1 MRPSFVKRLTTC
13 IALASFLVVAAISGA
28 SSDEGDAAAHAAKA
42 KDAASAAAIHAG
54 IADQYSDLLSEAAKK
69 CDYERFKSLLREYK
83 LAEDNTEKGASD
95 AQNELSK
102 ADSAAGT
109 AEIGAKLQKAL
120 KTLGGAKRTVEAA
133 WVLFELCPKEKL
145 SGVTPDDIKKDK
157 TRFYATPTPAPTPTV
172 TPAPTPTPTGTVRA
186 RLPDWRDVAG
196 WTKLEPT
203 VEASTGSGPP
213 PSLPPPTVPLP
224 KLEDLPGFKL
234 DRPRQNGGTS
244 NTQGAVLAPFA
255 GPRAQIV
262 FYIDPNPPEGGAQ
275 GVLLLSEDEQGQKR
289 YFRATPDAA
298 GKVALIAELH
308 HSALKALSLV
318 TRIDAAGRPE
328 IGSRCEIGNPGH
340 IPGTDIVAHP
350 PAHGLRI
357 TETNSAAQ
365 AGDIVNV
372 HIANNTPL
380 DTRFTLDGK
389 PVRILGVS
397 DNSAVL
403 WIARGT
409 PLMAHHLV
417 MESAAKRSNAVPL
430 WVVQL
435 APEPVGSSR
444 PGIVQTITIHVNG
457 LAPDQ
462 QAKMDFE
469 ISGAAL
475 MLDGSSSATEPV
487 ENGIVRLQVRGTQT
501 GRALLRFHLKMLSAQ
516 FL

>member
-1 MRPSFVKRLTTC
+1 MRPSFFKRLTTC
-13 IALASFLVVAAISGA
+13 IVLAFFLVATVISGA

-54 IADQYSDLLSEAAKK
+54 IADQYADLLYEAAKK
-69 CDYERFKSLLREYK
+69 CDYEKFKSLLREYK
-83 LAEDNTEKGASD
+83 LAEDNSEKGVAD

-109 AEIGAKLQKAL
+109 AETSAKLQKAL
-120 KTLGGAKRTVEAA
+120 KTLGGAKRTVEEA
-133 WVLFELCPKEKL
+133 WALFDLCPKEKL
-145 SGVTPDDIKKDK
+145 TGVTPDDIKKDK
-157 TRFYATPTPAPTPTV
+157 TRFYATPTPTPTPTV
-172 TPAPTPTPTGTVRA
+172 TPTPTPTPTPTGIPV
-186 RLPDWRDVAG
+186 RLPDWREAAG
-196 WTKLEPT
+196 WTTLLPSQT
-203 VEASTGSGPP
+203 ITPNGSPA
-213 PSLPPPTVPLP
+213 PLWSPEVHIP
-224 KLEDLPGFKL
+224 KLEDLPRFKSVK
-234 DRPRQNGGTS
+234 PSSGGTS
-244 NTQGAVLAPFA
+244 NSQGAALAPFA
-255 GPRAQIV
+255 GPRAQLV
-262 FYIDPNPPEGGAQ
+262 FYVDPNPPEGGAQ

-289 YFRATPDAA
+289 YFRATPDAV
-298 GKVALIAELH
+298 GKVVLIAEL
-308 HSALKALSLV
+308 SRRVLRAISLV

-350 PAHGLRI
+350 PSHGLRI

-365 AGDIVNV
+365 AGDLVNV
-372 HIANNTPL
+372 HIANNTPS
-380 DTRFTLDGK
+380 DTRFTLDGQ
-389 PVRILGVS
+389 PVRVLGVS

-409 PLMAHHLV
+409 ALVAHQLV
-417 MESAAKRSNAVPL
+417 MESGARRSNAVPL

-435 APEPVGSSR
+435 VPEPLGPSR

-475 MLDGSSSATEPV
+475 MLDGSTTASEPV
-487 ENGIVRLQVRGTQT
+487 QSGIVRLQVRGTQT
-501 GRALLRFHLKMLSAQ
+501 GKALLRFRLKILSAQ